1 MTFRSAP
8 LPIASEP
15 ASGHLLIA
23 ATSRSDDNHTAT
35 IQQVNFTENCRIGYC
50 LDMARTTLNKDAAF
64 ASTLAAELRTTFGNL
79 KRKVRQLGEQNDF
92 TSSQIAVIL
101 RLEKDGPAT
110 VSSLARA
117 EGMRPQS
124 MSAVIFP
131 LERSGFVAGA
141 ADPNDG
147 RKTLISLT
155 KSCKKWIEDGRAARQ
170 DWLTRAIQQKLSPQ
184 EQKQVSSAIHLLA
197 RLTED

>member
-1 MTFRSAP
+1 VKINCTDQLSICYSFVMAKT
-8 LPIASEP
+8 LPN
-15 ASGHLLIA
+15 
-23 ATSRSDDNHTAT
+23 T
-35 IQQVNFTENCRIGYC
+35 
-50 LDMARTTLNKDAAF
+50 DAAL
-64 ASTLAAELRTTFGNL
+64 ASKLAAELRTTLGHL
-79 KRKVRQLGEQNDF
+79 KRKLRQHGGRHDL

-124 MSAVIFP
+124 MSAVIAP
-131 LERSGFVAGA
+131 LEEMGFVAGA

-147 RKTLISLT
+147 RKTLMSLT
-155 KSCKKWIEDGRAARQ
+155 KACKKSIEDGRAARQ
-170 DWLTRAIQQKLSPQ
+170 DWLAQAIQQKLSPQ
-184 EQKQVSSAIHLLA
+184 EQKKVSSAIHLLA

>member
-1 MTFRSAP
+1 MTET
-8 LPIASEP
+8 LPN
-15 ASGHLLIA
+15 
-23 ATSRSDDNHTAT
+23 T
-35 IQQVNFTENCRIGYC
+35 
-50 LDMARTTLNKDAAF
+50 DMAL
-64 ASTLAAELRTTFGNL
+64 ASRLASELRTTLGHL
-79 KRKVRQLGEQNDF
+79 KRKLRQHGGRHDL

-124 MSAVIFP
+124 MSAVIAP
-131 LERSGFVAGA
+131 LEEMGFVAGA

-147 RKTLISLT
+147 RKTLMSLT
-155 KSCKKWIEDGRAARQ
+155 NACKKSIEDGRAARQ
-170 DWLTRAIQQKLSPQ
+170 DWLAQAIQQKLSAQ
-184 EQKQVSSAIHLLA
+184 EQKQVSSVIQLLA